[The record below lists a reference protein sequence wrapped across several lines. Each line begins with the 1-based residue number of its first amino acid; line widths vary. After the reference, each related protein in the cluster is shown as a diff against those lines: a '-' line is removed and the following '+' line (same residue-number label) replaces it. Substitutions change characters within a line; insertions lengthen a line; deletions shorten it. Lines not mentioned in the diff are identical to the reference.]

1 MPRAS
6 RRTIRKEVDLEL
18 KDNFAFLIS
27 SLSSKKDIEQ
37 FFQDFLT
44 HEENTML
51 AKRLMLH
58 LMLENGYKTSEIQA
72 FLSIS
77 KETIRVHK
85 NIWERGG
92 LTYKKVI
99 SKIARQEKTKQFFK
113 KLENLFKP
121 IDLAIR
127 SRNDMKARAKLGS
140 GDWN

>member
-27 SLSSKKDIEQ
+27 SLSSRNDIEQ

-44 HEENTML
+44 REENTML
-51 AKRLMLH
+51 TKRLMLH

-72 FLSIS
+72 FLSVS
-77 KETIRVHK
+77 KETVRVHK
-85 NIWERGG
+85 NVWEKGG
-92 LTYKKVI
+92 TTYRKVI
-99 SKIARQEKTKQFFK
+99 EKIAKQEKTKQFFK